1 MTEATKQSKS
11 LIESTVD
18 YEKDGAQFGS
28 LKIPHSVHRSAYGH
42 IAIPIAVFKN
52 GDGPTVLL
60 TGGVHGDEY
69 EGPVALSKLGRRLDP
84 NSVSGR
90 IIIVPALN
98 FPAFVSATRIS
109 PIDGI
114 NLNRTF
120 PGKRDGTVTEMIAD
134 YVTNALLPMSDYL
147 FDFHAGGS
155 SLQYLPSMLSP
166 YLGEDEASNK
176 MKELIH
182 AFGPKR
188 IIYYDGERALSGE
201 DRVISNYAKK
211 NDVAFLCGE
220 FGGGSTVNLD
230 GLNEVERGIERFLKK
245 AGAIKAPPAS
255 IATTREGPVD
265 TESLVMDEPGLFAY
279 ANKAGFFEPGY
290 RLGEEVSANGV
301 AGYIYDN
308 SNPWAAPE
316 VVRFASGGL
325 AVCIRTFAQV
335 EPGDCLGHLARRF

>member
-1 MTEATKQSKS
+1 MAGDTLLYRS

-18 YEKDGAQFGS
+18 FDKDGIQFG
-28 LKIPHSVHRSAYGH
+28 LLRIPHSVHRSAYGH
-42 IAIPIAVFKN
+42 IGIPIAIGKN

-69 EGPVALSKLGRRLDP
+69 EGPVALSKLGARLDP
-84 NSVSGR
+84 ADIAGR

-98 FPAFVSATRIS
+98 YPAFISATRVS

-134 YVTNALLPMSDYL
+134 YVTNVLLPKSDFL

-166 YLGEDEASNK
+166 HLGKDDASERMRK
-176 MKELIH
+176 LIR

-188 IIYYDGERALSGE
+188 VIFYDGERALSGE
-201 DRVISNYAKK
+201 DRVISNYAKR

-220 FGGGSTVNLD
+220 FGGGSSINLD
-230 GLNEVERGIERFLKK
+230 GLDEVELGIASFLREVGVLKSC
-245 AGAIKAPPAS
+245 AALS
-255 IATTREGPVD
+255 TTRSADIV
-265 TESLVMDEPGLFAY
+265 TESLVMDDPGLFAY
-279 ANKAGFFEPGY
+279 ANKPGFFEPGF
-290 RLGEEVSANGV
+290 RLGDVVVANSV

-308 SNPWAAPE
+308 SNPWASPE
-316 VVRFASGGL
+316 VIRFSAGGL
-325 AVCIRTFAQV
+325 AVCIRTFSQV
-335 EPGDCLGHLARRF
+335 EPGDCLGHLARRL